1 MVKTVWGLQDYYLN
15 QLRKE
20 NVPATFYLING
31 FQLKAVVKGFD
42 NFIVLV
48 DSDGRQQM
56 IYKHAISTITPSK
69 QFNIQVI
76 SQNETEIL
84 VDDEVLLMQEKA
96 SHKPR
101 DDKRHRRKMI
111 DAPPE
116 GVPLLLDKD
125 NQTFPSNQE

>member
-20 NVPATFYLING
+20 NVSATFYLING

-76 SQNETEIL
+76 SQDEKEIL
-84 VDDEVLLMQEKA
+84 VDDEVVLVQEKNTR
-96 SHKPR
+96 KPK
-101 DDKRHRRKMI
+101 DDKRHKRKMI
-111 DAPPE
+111 DSPE
-116 GVPLLLDKD
+116 ALPLLLNKD
-125 NQTFPSNQE
+125 NQEFSPNQE

>member
-1 MVKTVWGLQDYYLN
+1 MVKTIWGLQDYYLN

-20 NVPATFYLING
+20 NISATFYLING

-69 QFNIQVI
+69 QFNIQVL
-76 SQNETEIL
+76 SQDENEIL
-84 VDDEVLLMQEKA
+84 VDDEVLLVQEKTPRK
-96 SHKPR
+96 SREEKKHK
-101 DDKRHRRKMI
+101 RKLI
-111 DAPPE
+111 DSPIAA
-116 GVPLLLDKD
+116 PLLL
-125 NQTFPSNQE
+125 NSENQEEEKQ

>member
-1 MVKTVWGLQDYYLN
+1 MVKTIWGLQDYYLN

-20 NVPATFYLING
+20 NISATFYLING

-69 QFNIQVI
+69 QFNIQVL
-76 SQNETEIL
+76 SQDENEIL
-84 VDDEVLLMQEKA
+84 VDDEVLLVQEKTPRK
-96 SHKPR
+96 SRDEKKHK
-101 DDKRHRRKMI
+101 RKLI
-111 DAPPE
+111 DAPE
-116 GVPLLLDKD
+116 IAPLLLNKD
-125 NQTFPSNQE
+125 NQAFPPNQE